1 MAVTEEPH
9 GLCYNEQANSRY
21 GGGRMVIC
29 GFQKLTLLDFP
40 GRVAATVFT
49 GGCNLRCPFCHN
61 ATLVTDT
68 AETPILATDE
78 VLAYLKRRHGV
89 LDGVCV
95 TGGEP
100 TLQPDLP
107 AFLGELKAMGYAVKL
122 DTNGTNPALLR
133 SLLAD
138 GLVDYVAMD
147 IKNCREKY
155 GITAG
160 KIPFDIAPIE
170 QSISLLLRGSTP
182 YEFRTTVVKGI
193 HTQADLVAIGDLIGG
208 AERYVLQGFVDSG
221 ALIGGGFE
229 AFTPE
234 EMKAFLAAVLPRI
247 PTAQLRGID

>member
-1 MAVTEEPH
+1 MI
-9 GLCYNEQANSRY
+9 
-21 GGGRMVIC
+21 IC

-68 AETPILATDE
+68 KETPILATDE
-78 VLAYLKRRHGV
+78 VLAYLKKRSGI

-107 AFLGELKAMGYAVKL
+107 EFLGQLRALGYAVKL
-122 DTNGTNPALLR
+122 DTNGTRPDILR
-133 SLLAD
+133 RLLAD

-147 IKNCREKY
+147 IKSCREKY
-155 GITAG
+155 GIAAG
-160 KIPFDIAPIE
+160 KIPFDIKPIE
-170 QSISLLLRGSTP
+170 ESVRLLMSGSTP
-182 YEFRTTVVKGI
+182 YEFRTTTVRGI
-193 HTQADLVAIGDLIGG
+193 HTAADFAAIGDWIAG
-208 AERYVLQGFVDSG
+208 AERYFLQGFVDSG
-221 ALIGGGFE
+221 SLIGGGFE

-234 EMKAFLAAVLPRI
+234 EMKQFLTIAQQKI
-247 PTAQLRGID
+247 PQAQLRGID